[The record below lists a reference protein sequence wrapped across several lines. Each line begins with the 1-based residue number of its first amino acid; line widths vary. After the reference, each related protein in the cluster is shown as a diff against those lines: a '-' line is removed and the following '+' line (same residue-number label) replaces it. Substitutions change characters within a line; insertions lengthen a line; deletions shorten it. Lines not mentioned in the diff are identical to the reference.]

1 MLVRKLD
8 FVEPLKLYNVIRDE
22 NNPFI
27 LESLSKHEL
36 KARYTF
42 VSSNPKFIV
51 EIKNDTRIDGK
62 KISDEKSPFQALKSL
77 FEIKTDGQTDGQKF
91 MGGFV
96 GFVSYDAVHA
106 YLGGKV
112 EEASI
117 FGYYDH
123 VFVYDHILNN
133 FYYLSL
139 KNSIDGEKYAERIV
153 KKAKRVEID
162 CKKGG
167 SEIIG
172 CDAEKE
178 SFMNMVERAKDYIF
192 AGDVF
197 QVVVSREYKIKSDLS
212 AFKIYRSLR
221 KINPSPYMFLFEF
234 KKTVVGASPETMASV
249 EGNTLKI
256 NPIAGTAVRG
266 KDEEEDRKIAEK
278 LLNDEKERAE
288 HVMLVDLARNDVRK
302 VSKAG
307 SVKLTRFF
315 EVVKYSHVQH
325 IESEVVGEIKDN
337 LTMFDAMEASFPAG
351 TLTGAPKVRAMEII
365 DELEKSK
372 RKIYGG
378 AVGYF
383 SVNGHADMAIAI
395 RMVEI
400 DDVCRVRAGAG
411 IVADSDPEKEYFETE
426 RKMAAVMKALGID
439 EFRGYHDTDNRQ

>member
-1 MLVRKLD
+1 MLLKKLD

-42 VSSNPKFIV
+42 ISSNPEFIV
-51 EIKNDTRIDGK
+51 EIKNDTRIDGRR
-62 KISDEKSPFQALKSL
+62 ISDEKSPFRALKSL
-77 FEIKTDGQTDGQKF
+77 FEIKTDGKRF

-96 GFVSYDAVHA
+96 GFVAYDAVHA

-123 VFVYDHILNN
+123 VFVYDHVLNN

-139 KNSIDGEKYAERIV
+139 TNSIDEEKYAERVV
-153 KKAKRVEID
+153 KKAKRTEIED
-162 CKKGG
+162 EEGG
-167 SEIIG
+167 SEIVG

-178 SFMNMVERAKDYIF
+178 NFINMVEKAKDYIF

-197 QVVVSREYKIKSDLS
+197 QVVVSREYRIKSDLS
-212 AFKIYRSLR
+212 TFKIYRNLR
-221 KINPSPYMFLFEF
+221 KINPSPYMFLLEF

-249 EGNTLKI
+249 EGNILKI
-256 NPIAGTAVRG
+256 NPIAGTAPRG
-266 KDEEEDRKIAEK
+266 KDEDEDQKIAEK
-278 LLNDEKERAE
+278 LLNDEKEGAE

-315 EVVKYSHVQH
+315 EIVKYSHVQH
-325 IESEVVGEIKDN
+325 IESEVIGELRDD

-351 TLTGAPKVRAMEII
+351 TLTGAPKVRAMEIV
-365 DELEKSK
+365 DELEKS
-372 RKIYGG
+372 RRRVYGG

-383 SVNGHADMAIAI
+383 SVNGYADMAIAI

-400 DDVCRVRAGAG
+400 DSLCRVRAGAG
-411 IVADSDPEKEYFETE
+411 IVADSDPENEYFETE
-426 RKMAAVMKALGID
+426 RKMAAVMKALEVG
-439 EFRGYHDTDNRQ
+439 